1 MILGNYKLKNWTQA
15 KTVGTTRLSDGAE
28 VLGKFNRLRKIEAT
42 RYGDKIQALS
52 AISNYCFSSKFRKMV
67 VEKYNFKFDL
77 IHPSINDKHWYIS
90 VNEKTSFLS

>member
-1 MILGNYKLKNWTQA
+1 MILGDYKLKNWTQA

-67 VEKYNFKFDL
+67 VEKYNFKFNL
-77 IHPSINDKHWYIS
+77 IHPSINDKYWYIS
-90 VNEKTSFLS
+90 VE

>member
-77 IHPSINDKHWYIS
+77 IHPTINDKYWYIS
-90 VNEKTSFLS
+90 VSERGEV